1 MDGAYHYTNVD
12 WHLPKALGLMEQ
24 AKPIFACA
32 WDGAHIIELAGKTSR
47 GQKGSEQA
55 ITVPWIKD
63 TYDCITATKERCG
76 NGKTWNTLQDEHV
89 LDLTAS
95 RDSQG
100 DDLQPD
106 LHLPEKVKKFQSFS
120 NTRFTTYTEKV
131 LSSFRNNFRATAL
144 TLEKNNDRLLS
155 KITEAPVILRSSALE
170 DFYGEIGKTSIRL
183 QSTRLYS
190 WNNTEVMEGCVTNRN
205 QMADNLEK
213 CAYDPRLRNFQ
224 TAANEVQ
231 AAGTYMGI
239 QLHPKNNAPAEANTS
254 FATDIQDVRHE
265 VATNM

>member
-1 MDGAYHYTNVD
+1 
-12 WHLPKALGLMEQ
+12 MERTS
-24 AKPIFACA
+24 
-32 WDGAHIIELAGKTSR
+32 ELAGKTSR
-47 GQKGSEQA
+47 GQKGKEQV
-55 ITVPWIKD
+55 ITVPWIKN

-76 NGKTWNTLQDEHV
+76 NGKTWTTLQDQHV

-95 RDSQG
+95 RDCEAG
-100 DDLQPD
+100 TLQPD
-106 LHLPEKVKKFQSFS
+106 LQLSEKVQKFQSFS

-144 TLEKNNDRLLS
+144 TLEKNKDPLLTR
-155 KITEAPVILRSSALE
+155 ITEAPVILRSSALE

-190 WNNTEVMEGCVTNRN
+190 WNNTEVLEGCVKHVN
-205 QMADNLEK
+205 QMADNLEQ
-213 CAYDPRLRNFQ
+213 CAYDEKLRNFQ

-239 QLHPKNNAPAEANTS
+239 KLHPEQRAPAEANCI
-254 FATDIQDVRHE
+254 FAADLQGVRHD
-265 VATNM
+265 VA